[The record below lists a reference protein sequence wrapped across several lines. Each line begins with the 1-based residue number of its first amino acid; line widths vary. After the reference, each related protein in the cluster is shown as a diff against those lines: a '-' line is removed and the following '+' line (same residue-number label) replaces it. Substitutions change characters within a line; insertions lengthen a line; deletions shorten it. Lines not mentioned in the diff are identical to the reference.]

1 MQQERLRVLHFS
13 DIHVGALVRHMHWK
27 KWFSKRGIG
36 AINLLRG
43 RASYFDEVEEKM
55 AAMARFKEEMG
66 IDVVI
71 NTGDYTALGLEH
83 ELRIARELVDPMM
96 HPPQRYITVPGNH
109 DIYVHEGN
117 SHYRFAEQFCSVLQN
132 DLPEYCAG
140 GHYPLVRL
148 IGNDIAVVALNS
160 SKPNPYPWRS
170 DGHIPAA
177 QLASFER
184 LLQDDRIKGRF
195 LFIVTHYAP
204 RLADGQPDKRLHG
217 LHNANDFLR
226 SCSVIEKGA
235 ILFGHIH
242 RTYRVDIPETKIP
255 LYCAGSATMEGHEG
269 AWVYEV
275 GGDEMCAKRL
285 YWNGKAYSYE
295 VEYFSE
301 DKVML

>member
-1 MQQERLRVLHFS
+1 MEPRPLRILHFS
-13 DIHVGALVRHMHWK
+13 DIHVGALVRHMKWK
-27 KWFSKRGIG
+27 KWFSKRAVG

-55 AAMARFKEEMG
+55 AEMVRFKEENN

-83 ELRIARELVDPMM
+83 ELRVARELVAPMM
-96 HPPQRYITVPGNH
+96 HPPQRYLTVPGNH

-117 SHYRFAEQFCSVLQN
+117 SHYRFSEQFCSVLQN
-132 DLPEYCAG
+132 DLPEYCRG

-148 IGNDIAVVALNS
+148 IGDDVAVVALNS

-170 DGHIPAA
+170 DGHIPTI
-177 QLASFER
+177 QLEAFDQ
-184 LLQDDRIKGRF
+184 LLQDERVKGRF
-195 LFIVTHYAP
+195 IIVMTHYAP
-204 RLADGQPDKRLHG
+204 RLANGKPDKKLHG
-217 LHNANDFLR
+217 LHNADDFLR

-242 RTYRVDIPETKIP
+242 RTYRVDIPEVNIP
-255 LYCAGSATMEGHEG
+255 LYCAGSATMEGYEG

-275 GGDEMCAKRL
+275 EGKALRARQL
-285 YWNGKAYSYE
+285 YWSGNKYTFEPECSLADHG
-295 VEYFSE
+295 
-301 DKVML
+301 